1 MSCPAQHPST
11 DRSND
16 YATATA
22 ASGVMIEERGFSKNT
37 PAPNPASRTASSATA
52 SASCACAIHVAMSFR
67 AQRAV
72 GDTSQL

>member
-22 ASGVMIEERGFSKNT
+22 ASGVMIEERGSSKNT

>member
-11 DRSND
+11 DRSID

-37 PAPNPASRTASSATA
+37 PASRTASSATA

>member
-37 PAPNPASRTASSATA
+37 PAPNLASRTASSATA